1 MLLADGVLL
10 ERREGLASRLLF
22 VPARIESSLFSLLY
36 SLSTVAVEDLLLEL
50 LVLVSACRCRWPLAD
65 VLRCDRRN
73 LLALRSSASL
83 VSDEELSL
91 GRRCFLIA
99 RLFAILRLDDV
110 LVDDW
115 CCSMRLDFFPLAIL
129 C

>member
-1 MLLADGVLL
+1 MLL
-10 ERREGLASRLLF
+10 ERRAGLASRLLF
-22 VPARIESSLFSLLY
+22 VPAHIESRLSSLLY

-50 LVLVSACRCRWPLAD
+50 LVLVGARRCRWPLAD
-65 VLRCDRRN
+65 VLRFDRRN

-91 GRRCFLIA
+91 GRRCFLVA
-99 RLFAILRLDDV
+99 RLFAILRLEDM

-115 CCSMRLDFFPLAIL
+115 CCLMRLDLFPLAML